1 MRAQSPPHA
10 EGASLKAPRVGKG
23 EEDVAA
29 AMTPPFANPVLE
41 TPPKI
46 SISITEACP
55 HACAHCY
62 ADCARAPK
70 PGELPIRQWR
80 EILLRLADEGFIQVY
95 FEGGEPFAKPG
106 FLELVEAAAPRMM
119 TLVRTRGAGLDARVA
134 DRLAAARVG
143 RVLVDLMGDDAA
155 LHDAT
160 AGSPGAFA
168 AATAAIGHATSR
180 GIPVDALVVL
190 TRATAPRLN
199 AILHLAHRL
208 GAERAGILRLYPLGR
223 AKPLWESIAL
233 PLAAQMAA
241 LAALDPPPGLTVMQS
256 WHPRNQNCCWQAA
269 ALNAFG
275 DIIGCQYLREYVN
288 YGNIRDRSYLDA
300 WRNDPLYRRIR
311 AGHVEAS
318 CPDCAA
324 SQRSHGGCRSTAFAF
339 HGRWE
344 APDPFDVTLNDGVD
358 LAVLPDRL
366 R

>member
-1 MRAQSPPHA
+1 MNSHA
-10 EGASLKAPRVGKG
+10 
-23 EEDVAA
+23 
-29 AMTPPFANPVLE
+29 FANPVLE

-46 SISITEACP
+46 SISVTEACP

-70 PGELPIRQWR
+70 PGELSVPQWR
-80 EILLRLADEGFIQVY
+80 DVLAGLAEEGFIQAY

-106 FLELVEAAAPRMM
+106 FLDLLEACAPRMM
-119 TLVRTRGAGLDARVA
+119 TLVRTRGAGLDRAVA
-134 DRLAAARVG
+134 DRLAAARIG
-143 RVLVDLMGDDAA
+143 RVLVDLMGADAA

-160 AGSPGAFA
+160 AGAAGAFR
-168 AATAAIGHATSR
+168 AATEAIGLVAAR

-190 TRATAPRLN
+190 TRRTAPALN
-199 AILHLAHRL
+199 DILRLAHGL
-208 GAERAGILRLYPLGR
+208 GAERVGILRLYPLGR
-223 AKPLWESIAL
+223 AKRIWGEIAL
-233 PLAAQMAA
+233 PLEAQMRA
-241 LAALDPPPGLTVMQS
+241 LEALDPPRGLTVMQS
-256 WHPRNQNCCWQAA
+256 WHPKNQNCCWQAA

-288 YGNIRDRSYLDA
+288 YGNIRDRPYLDA
-300 WRNDPLYRRIR
+300 WRNDPLYQRIR
-311 AGHVEAS
+311 AGHVEAA
-318 CPDCAA
+318 CPTCSA

-344 APDPFDVTLNDGVD
+344 APDPFDATLNDGVD